1 MLQATTKK
9 PTILRKVIREI
20 RRPFRP
26 KRPSPDVLYDQP
38 LWIRDI
44 VARVAPTFTM
54 TSKERVASLCSSVE
68 YIVRCNIPGAFVE
81 CGVWRGGSMMA
92 IALALRHLGVTD
104 RDLYLFD
111 TFTGMTPPSEV
122 DRHAITGASAKQ
134 VLETSAW
141 LPAPIEEVRR
151 NLDSTLY
158 PSDRFALI
166 EGRVEDTIP
175 ARAPEQIALLRLDTD
190 WYEST
195 LHELIHLYP
204 RLSPRGVLIIDDY
217 GCFDGSKLATDKY
230 ISENRL
236 PIMLHRID
244 AEGRMAIKQSFT
256 TSCA

>member
-68 YIVRCNIPGAFVE
+68 YIVRCDIPGAFVE

-92 IALALRHLGVTD
+92 VALALRHLGITD

-111 TFTGMTPPSEV
+111 TFTGMTPPSEI
-122 DRHAITGASAKQ
+122 DRHAVTGASAQQ
-134 VLETSAW
+134 VLEASAW
-141 LPAPIEEVRR
+141 SPAPIEEVRR

-158 PSDRFALI
+158 PSNRFTLI
-166 EGRVEDTIP
+166 KGRVEDTVP

-190 WYEST
+190 WYDST

-217 GCFDGSKLATDKY
+217 GCFDGSKLATDQY

-236 PIMLHRID
+236 PILLHRID
-244 AEGRMAIKQSFT
+244 AEGRMAIKL
-256 TSCA
+256 